1 MKYNLFGNTG
11 LLVSE
16 LCMGTMTF
24 GGEGLFEAI
33 GALKQEAANDLVNR
47 ALEAGINFFD
57 TADAYGA
64 HESETILGK
73 ALGDRRKE
81 VIIATKVR
89 FRMSS
94 NANAVGLT
102 RHHIMN
108 QVEASLKAL
117 GTDYIDLY
125 QIHAPDPY
133 TPIEETLRALD
144 DVVRQG
150 KVRYIGCSNLTAWQ
164 IMKAI
169 GTSRMNGWE
178 AFQSVQAYYSLA
190 GRELEREIIP
200 LANDQK
206 LAILPWSPLAGGFL
220 TGKFTREKAGGENDR
235 RSSFDF
241 PPVNK
246 EKGYD
251 IVEVLQEVAET
262 HEASVA
268 RIALAWLL
276 HQKAVTSVIIGAKKM
291 SQLEDNLKAVDV
303 ALSEDELK
311 RLDEVSQLAPEY
323 PHWFYSMPS
332 DRDPGASS
340 WADA

>member
-1 MKYNLFGNTG
+1 MKYKLLGNTG
-11 LLVSE
+11 LFVSE

-24 GGEGLFEAI
+24 GGDGIFEAI
-33 GALKQEAANDLVNR
+33 GALKQEAANELVNR
-47 ALEAGINFFD
+47 ALDAGINFFD

-73 ALGDRRKE
+73 ALGERRKD
-81 VIIATKVR
+81 VVIATKVR
-89 FRMSS
+89 FRMSP
-94 NANAVGLT
+94 NVNAVGLT

-108 QVEASLKAL
+108 QVDASLKAL

-169 GTSRMNGWE
+169 GISSMNGWE
-178 AFQSVQAYYSLA
+178 AFQSVQAYYSIA

-200 LANDQK
+200 LAEDQK

-220 TGKFTREKAGGENDR
+220 TGKYTRDKDGGAGDR
-235 RSSFDF
+235 RTNFDF
-241 PPVNK
+241 PPINK
-246 EKGYD
+246 EKAYD
-251 IVEVLQEVAET
+251 IVDVLQEVAAA
-262 HEASVA
+262 HDASVA

-303 ALSEDELK
+303 AFSEDELK

-323 PHWFYSMPS
+323 PHWFHMIPS
-332 DRDPGASS
+332 DRAPGAGGWS
-340 WADA
+340 DA